1 MTNLQDNST
10 RLSPQKLRLLWF
22 GLPAGAISAVALLL
36 AAAVLAPLW
45 SALEADS
52 KRLRELQDLQD
63 QVVMYRQQIASQ
75 SQQEERALAQKDKL
89 VELII
94 GSGDISTFLAMLDRE
109 AKTAGVQL
117 DLYQP
122 QAAAPPAGAP
132 AAPAAPPAPGA
143 PAAAAQPDP
152 MEAEGLQRS
161 GMQILAKA
169 PYTKLQQF
177 LHRIEE
183 LNVLVEQSGLKLEL
197 KDPVSTDPKQP
208 VVVPP
213 VTLTILFSLYSR
225 PPGSKRDAAPPEPAA
240 AAPGAPAA
248 APGAPAAA
256 PAPGAPAAAPT
267 SR

>member
-63 QVVMYRQQIASQ
+63 QVVLYRQQIASQ

-122 QAAAPPAGAP
+122 QAAALPAGAPGAP
-132 AAPAAPPAPGA
+132 AAPPAPAPGA

-152 MEAEGLQRS
+152 MKAEGLQRS

-208 VVVPP
+208 FVVPP
-213 VTLTILFSLYSR
+213 VTLSINFSLYGR
-225 PPGSKRDAAPPEPAA
+225 PPGSKRDAALPAPPAA

-248 APGAPAAA
+248 TPAAA
-256 PAPGAPAAAPT
+256 PAAPATP
-267 SR
+267 

>member
-63 QVVMYRQQIASQ
+63 QVVIYRQQIASQ
-75 SQQEERALAQKDKL
+75 SLQEERALAQKDKL

-122 QAAAPPAGAP
+122 QAVTTPAGAPGAP
-132 AAPAAPPAPGA
+132 AAPPAPAPGA

-183 LNVLVEQSGLKLEL
+183 INVLVEQSGLKLEL
-197 KDPVSTDPKQP
+197 KDPVSTDLKQP

-213 VTLTILFSLYSR
+213 VTLSILFSLYSR
-225 PPGSKRDAAPPEPAA
+225 PSGSKRDAAPPAA
-240 AAPGAPAA
+240 AAAA

-256 PAPGAPAAAPT
+256 PAPGAPAAAPAT
-267 SR
+267 P

>member
-63 QVVMYRQQIASQ
+63 QVVLYRQQIASQ

-109 AKTAGVQL
+109 AKAAGVQL

-122 QAAAPPAGAP
+122 QAAAAPAGAPGAP
-132 AAPAAPPAPGA
+132 AAPPPAPGA

-197 KDPVSTDPKQP
+197 KDPVSTDLKQP

-213 VTLTILFSLYSR
+213 VTLTINFSLYGR
-225 PPGSKRDAAPPEPAA
+225 PPGNKRDAAPAPPAA

-248 APGAPAAA
+248 TPAPGAPAAA
-256 PAPGAPAAAPT
+256 PATP
-267 SR
+267 

>member
-63 QVVMYRQQIASQ
+63 QVVIYRQQIASQ

-109 AKTAGVQL
+109 AKAAGVQL

-122 QAAAPPAGAP
+122 QAAAAPAGAPGAP
-132 AAPAAPPAPGA
+132 AAPPPAPGA

-197 KDPVSTDPKQP
+197 KDPVSTDLKQP

-213 VTLTILFSLYSR
+213 VTLSILFSLYSR
-225 PPGSKRDAAPPEPAA
+225 PPGSKRDAAP
-240 AAPGAPAA
+240 
-248 APGAPAAA
+248 GAPAAA
-256 PAPGAPAAAPT
+256 PATP
-267 SR
+267 